1 MTVVTIEE
9 KGGFVGAG
17 MPGGHVHTR
26 GEMAWDALSQAD
38 RTAIEA
44 LFAGKKPVNANQY
57 YRLSRTGPNGSET
70 VDALRE
76 AVPAALMA
84 TMKTTLD

>member
-1 MTVVTIEE
+1 MNVVTIEE

-26 GEMAWDALSQAD
+26 GEMAWGDLSEAD
-38 RTAIEA
+38 RTSLDA
-44 LFAGKKPVNANQY
+44 LFARKKPVNANLF
-57 YRLSRTGPNGSET
+57 YRLARTGAAGTET

-76 AVPAALMA
+76 AVPVALLA
-84 TMKTTLD
+84 SVKTTID

>member
-1 MTVVTIEE
+1 MGVVTIEE

-38 RTAIEA
+38 RATIDT
-44 LFAGKKPVNANQY
+44 LFAAKRPVNANLY
-57 YRLSRTGPNGSET
+57 YRLSRSGPAGTEA

-76 AVPAALMA
+76 AVPAALLA
-84 TMKTTLD
+84 RVKTTLD

>member
-1 MTVVTIEE
+1 MSVVTIEE

-26 GEMAWDALSQAD
+26 GEMAWGDLSDAD
-38 RTAIEA
+38 RTSLDA
-44 LFAGKKPVNANQY
+44 LFAGKKPVNANLY
-57 YRLSRTGPNGSET
+57 YRLSRTGPAGTDT

-76 AVPAALMA
+76 QVPAVLLASV
-84 TMKTTLD
+84 KTTLD

>member
-1 MTVVTIEE
+1 MSAVTIEE

-38 RTAIEA
+38 RATIDA
-44 LFAGKKPVNANQY
+44 LFAAQRPVNANLY
-57 YRLSRTGPNGSET
+57 YRLSRTGPAGTKT
-70 VDALRE
+70 VDAMRE
-76 AVPAALMA
+76 AVPAALLA
-84 TMKTTLD
+84 SVKTILD

>member
-1 MTVVTIEE
+1 MSVVTIEE

-26 GEMAWDALSQAD
+26 GEMAWGDLSDAD
-38 RTAIEA
+38 RTSLDA
-44 LFAGKKPVNANQY
+44 LFADKKPVNANLY
-57 YRLSRTGPNGSET
+57 YRLSRTGPAGTDT

-76 AVPAALMA
+76 QVPAVLLASV
-84 TMKTTLD
+84 KTNLD

>member
-1 MTVVTIEE
+1 MGVVTIEE

-38 RTAIEA
+38 RATIDT
-44 LFAGKKPVNANQY
+44 LFAAKRPVNANLY
-57 YRLSRTGPNGSET
+57 YRLSRSGPAGTEA

-76 AVPAALMA
+76 AVPAALLA
-84 TMKTTLD
+84 SVKTTLD

>member
-1 MTVVTIEE
+1 MSVVTIEE

-26 GEMAWDALSQAD
+26 GEMAWGDLSEADRATIDALFSA
-38 RTAIEA
+38 
-44 LFAGKKPVNANQY
+44 KKPVNANLY
-57 YRLSRTGPNGSET
+57 YRLSRTGPAGTDT

-76 AVPAALMA
+76 DVPAALLA
-84 TMKTTLD
+84 SVKTTLD